1 MREKSNKEVFRSLSL
16 SRSLVDDDISDTSF
30 NWLGALVEGFEMK
43 RIMVVSLEMKGKG
56 ERNRG
61 KCFWV

>member
-1 MREKSNKEVFRSLSL
+1 MREKSNKEVLGLSL

>member
-1 MREKSNKEVFRSLSL
+1 
-16 SRSLVDDDISDTSF
+16 
-30 NWLGALVEGFEMK
+30 LGALVEGFEMK